1 MSIYVGHNKE
11 ECYNKSWMKIY
22 EDMQNILIM
31 EIQNINMIGKS
42 CIIDTVTLA
51 SILCLPERDFI

>member
-31 EIQNINMIGKS
+31 EIQNINMIGK
-42 CIIDTVTLA
+42 
-51 SILCLPERDFI
+51 ILHN